1 MAHRQDSNNYAQ
13 SLSQPLNCSPWFYP
27 SPYPHTPAILY
38 KQRAPFKGQVMS
50 LLCSKLP
57 KCFSSPSWPQLWMI
71 SHFVWPLSYHA
82 ALPSASHRPASS
94 HTWPPEAEP
103 LCPAGSLCPDCSP
116 AGTCT
121 ACHLTSWGVLLQHH
135 LATLSRTTPPIPTR
149 TLFPDCI
156 LFSTLTSN
164 WNTYQFTILLYL
176 Y

>member
-1 MAHRQDSNNYAQ
+1 MPRAYLSPLTALPGSTLLPIPTHLLFSPNRGLLLKVRSCHSSAQ
-13 SLSQPLNCSPWFYP
+13 N
-27 SPYPHTPAILY
+27 
-38 KQRAPFKGQVMS
+38 
-50 LLCSKLP
+50 
-57 KCFSSPSWPQLWMI
+57 SPSA
-71 SHFVWPLSYHA
+71 SHPLHGHSSEWSPAALSFWPLSYHA
-82 ALPSASHRPASS
+82 PLPSASPRPASS

-135 LATLSRTTPPIPTR
+135 LATLSRTTPPMPTR